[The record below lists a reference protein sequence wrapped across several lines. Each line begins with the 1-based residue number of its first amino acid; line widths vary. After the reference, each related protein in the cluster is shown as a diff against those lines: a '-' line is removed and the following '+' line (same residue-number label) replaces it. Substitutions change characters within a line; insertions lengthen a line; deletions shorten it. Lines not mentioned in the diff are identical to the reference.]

1 MLSLIFSQDDIVR
14 FGVVLFRVA
23 GIMTFAP
30 FFSSRAVSYQ
40 VRVALTLAATLAM
53 APSVFPG
60 PLPPDLSLGT
70 LLGLVAGEVA
80 FGMMMGLVASFIFAG
95 LQFAGQVVAF
105 QLGFSIVNLIDPQ
118 SEVETSV
125 VSFLYYYLGI
135 LLFLLINGHHW
146 FFLAVGDSFNYLPVQ
161 GVTLHAPVIHD
172 LIRLSSQMFVSG
184 LQIAAPVLA
193 MTVITDI
200 VLGILGRAAPQIHIL
215 MVGLPLKSLVGF
227 AAMSISF
234 YFLPQLLGKYYLQ
247 LHHDLFALLHRMV

>member
-1 MLSLIFSQDDIVR
+1 MLSLAFSQADIVR

-40 VRVALTLAATLAM
+40 VRIALTLAATVAM
-53 APSVFPG
+53 APSVNMG
-60 PLPPDLSLGT
+60 PLPVDLNLGT
-70 LLGLVAGEVA
+70 LTGLVMGEVA
-80 FGMMMGLVASFIFAG
+80 FGMMLGLVTSFIFAG

-135 LLFLLINGHHW
+135 LFFLLINGHHW

-161 GVTLHAPVIHD
+161 GIVLHAPVIHD

-215 MVGLPLKSLVGF
+215 VVGLPLKSLVGI

-247 LHHDLFALLHRMV
+247 LHNDLFALLHRMV

>member
-1 MLSLIFSQDDIVR
+1 MSLVFSQDDVVR
-14 FGVVLFRVA
+14 FGVVLFRIA

-30 FFSSRAVSYQ
+30 FFSSRAVTYQ
-40 VRVALTLAATLAM
+40 VRIALTLAATLAM
-53 APSVFPG
+53 APSFSPG
-60 PLPPDLSLGT
+60 PLPSELSLGT
-70 LLGLVAGEVA
+70 LLGLVMGEVA
-80 FGMMMGLVASFIFAG
+80 FGIMLGLVASFIFAG

-125 VSFLYYYLGI
+125 VSFLYYYIGI

-161 GVTLHAPVIHD
+161 GVRLQAPVIHD

-193 MTVITDI
+193 ITVITDI

-215 MVGLPLKSLVGF
+215 IVGLPLKSLVGF
-227 AAMSISF
+227 AALSISF

>member
-1 MLSLIFSQDDIVR
+1 MLPLIFSQDDIVR

-53 APSVFPG
+53 APSVSPG
-60 PLPPDLSLGT
+60 PLPSDLSLST
-70 LLGLVAGEVA
+70 LPGLVMGEVA

-184 LQIAAPVLA
+184 LQIAGPVLA